1 MKIWFGIALSLY
13 VICSCMR
20 RPSGCEAG
28 SSSIEAAVLAALYEL
43 KIKFGMLAAP
53 RGPWIDILIAS
64 CNLVGGPS

>member
-43 KIKFGMLAAP
+43 KIKFGMLTTP
-53 RGPWIDILIAS
+53 LPPGD
-64 CNLVGGPS
+64 LVGRYS